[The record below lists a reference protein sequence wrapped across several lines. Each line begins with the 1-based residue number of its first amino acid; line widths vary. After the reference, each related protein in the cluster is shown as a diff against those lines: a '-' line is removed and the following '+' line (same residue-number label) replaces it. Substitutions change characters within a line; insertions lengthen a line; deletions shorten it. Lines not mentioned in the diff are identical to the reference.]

1 MTEHDDPTLDDE
13 LPPPTVAMG
22 RNNLHREEYV
32 DEDGEKRVRLVPS
45 QRFFDIDRQAHFLA
59 ELAEHGRLVSAC
71 QAVGISKS
79 AYMKEADKNP
89 HFAELVAEA
98 RESYKERLIAHHQNL
113 VFHGQEKVVYD
124 RNGNVI
130 SRERVYPIRLI
141 ELELKKHDEGYR
153 EKREVSMEV
162 SGGVFFAPPEMTMEE
177 WERQFSKHLDATAE
191 DVTDAETK
199 NEEEPSLLRDD

>member
-1 MTEHDDPTLDDE
+1 MTQDEDPD
-13 LPPPTVAMG
+13 LPDYQVPMG
-22 RNNLHREEYV
+22 RNTIHRERYI
-32 DEDGEKRVRLVPS
+32 DEDGVERTRLVPS
-45 QRFFDIDRQAHFLA
+45 QRYFDVDRQAHFLA
-59 ELAEHGRLVSAC
+59 ELAEHGRIISAC

-79 AYMKEADKNP
+79 AYQKEVDKNP
-89 HFAELVAEA
+89 YFAELVAEA

-113 VFHGQEKVVYD
+113 VFNGQEKIVYD
-124 RNGNVI
+124 RQGNVI

-191 DVTDAETK
+191 DVTDVEPRK
-199 NEEEPSLLRDD
+199 KDDEPSLLEEE